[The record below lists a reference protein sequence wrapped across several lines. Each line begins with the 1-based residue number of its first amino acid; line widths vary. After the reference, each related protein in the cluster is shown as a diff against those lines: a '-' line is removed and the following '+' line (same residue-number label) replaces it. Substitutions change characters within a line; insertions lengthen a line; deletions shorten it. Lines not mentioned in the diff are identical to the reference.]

1 MSLNVLERGGLDV
14 RCRHFYRRVLSS
26 LNKEGTP
33 FLVGGAYGLT
43 HYTGVERHTKDLDLF
58 VRKRDCSKI
67 LKALSKA
74 GFATEVTFPHWLAKA
89 YWQSNFID
97 IIFGSG
103 NGIARVDDEWF
114 EHSVEA
120 DILGIP
126 VRLCPPEEMI
136 WSKAF
141 VMERERF
148 DGADIAHLLR
158 SCGDRLDWQRLLRRF
173 GDQWPVLLSHLIL
186 FSFIYPSER
195 SLVSASIMEQ
205 LLDLARRDAWPD
217 PPKNRVCRGTI
228 LSRGQ
233 YLDDVLR
240 GGYLDARLLPPSS
253 MSREEIDRWTAAID
267 VGPD

>member
-14 RCRHFYRRVLSS
+14 RCRHFYRRVLTS
-26 LNKEGTP
+26 LNKEAPP

-58 VRKRDCSKI
+58 VRQRDCSKI

-97 IIFGSG
+97 IIFSSG

-173 GDQWPVLLSHLIL
+173 GDQWPVLLAHLIL

-195 SLVSASIMEQ
+195 SLVPAAIMEQ
-205 LLDLARRDAWPD
+205 LLDLARRDARTD
-217 PPKNRVCRGTI
+217 SLKNRVCHGTI
-228 LSRGQ
+228 LSRSQ
-233 YLDDVLR
+233 YLDDVLH
-240 GGYLDARLLPPSS
+240 GGYSDARLLPPSS
-253 MSREEIDRWTAAID
+253 MSQEDIKRWTAAGD
-267 VGPD
+267 VDPD